1 MMERKELP
9 AEEFNNSPPSFSTES
24 CASERSDSEAVLEA
38 EFPEACLE
46 RSRNFCQSMS
56 PVSSSIMVRS
66 KTCLPYAVR
75 GDNARK
81 RAVGAATSY
90 MFAPVLTAQKSSV
103 VNDRMTKTMYGGKLN
118 LY

>member
-1 MMERKELP
+1 MILKPSEIAPIDAMILAEVLDEAGVP
-9 AEEFNNSPPSFSTES
+9 AGVFNLINGDGPTVG
-24 CASERSDSEAVLEA
+24 EA
-38 EFPEACLE
+38 
-46 RSRNFCQSMS
+46 MS
-56 PVSSSIMVRS
+56 AVSSSIMVRS